1 MYEKYVKDHGSGASC
16 TTTAGTAYADH
27 TPTGGS
33 GILHARKVPY
43 CPATGLD
50 TGCTNAK
57 KARSLDGTRGFYHL
71 DVGSNPTTW
80 VFFLAGGGACGKIQG
95 ESAATTC
102 MTGSRT
108 ALDPDGVVNDA
119 LFSGYIDA
127 LADSREMTSKHARG
141 TANTDFIDEAVPGN
155 GILSDNGA
163 NPFATSTRVQLAKT
177 TFDRFMGNT
186 TLTETYNG
194 DSVKMYFHGR
204 RLLKAMFKEL
214 DRPNGTSFSVNGEV
228 VPDLSAATQIIVAG
242 NSGGAGGLIHNM
254 EWIKERLVNIAPAAR
269 IIFVVASRMIPFL
282 EAEAHFASP
291 PYSLYSDHYS
301 GVSTMVSNPNV
312 PGAPRGPLT
321 AELTYSQAAFQA
333 NGSVR
338 DLLSSWGDPN
348 SSTAPFLDQS
358 CKTAHGN
365 NDWRCFDEGHVA
377 LYHLGED
384 VFFYQSLKDTVHTN
398 SSPLQW
404 VDTVRLDPA
413 NGPIGN
419 AFSVAPWG
427 GWSFMNPNGDS
438 YSLQKSERVVYM
450 ADQMWANHPGAGR
463 IAFYVPEFNCH
474 TSIVRSAF
482 WADTMTSVLLG
493 PQSFGSYLQYW
504 IDNYIN
510 LGNPNNLG
518 TVQDNQTVEKFRGDS
533 VVSANATCPQ

>member
-16 TTTAGTAYADH
+16 ATTAGTAYADH

-50 TGCTNAK
+50 TGCTDAE

-71 DVGSNPTTW
+71 DAVPNATKW
-80 VFFLAGGGACGKIQG
+80 VFFLEGGGACGKIQG
-95 ESAATTC
+95 DNAATTC
-102 MTGSRT
+102 MTGSKI
-108 ALDPDGVVNDA
+108 ALQPDGVVNDE

-141 TANTDFIDEAVPGN
+141 TANTDFIDEAIPGN
-155 GILSDNGA
+155 GILSDGI
-163 NPFATSTRVQLAKT
+163 NPFWTSTRVQLAKT

-214 DRPNGTSFSVNGEV
+214 DRPNGTQFSVNGEV

-254 EWIKERLVNIAPAAR
+254 EWIKDRLANIAPHAK
-269 IIFVVASRMIPFL
+269 IIFVVSSRMIPFL
-282 EAEAHFASP
+282 EAEAHFANPSFP
-291 PYSLYSDHYS
+291 LYSDHYS

-312 PGAPRGPLT
+312 PSAPRGPIT

-333 NGSVR
+333 NGSTR

-348 SSTAPFLDQS
+348 SSTDPFLDRS
-358 CKTAHGN
+358 CKAAHGN
-365 NDWRCFDEGHVA
+365 GDWRCFDEGHVA
-377 LYHLGED
+377 LYHMDED

-404 VDTVRLDPA
+404 VETVRLDPA
-413 NGPIGN
+413 NGPIGGS
-419 AFSVAPWG
+419 FSVAPWG
-427 GWSFMNPNGDS
+427 GWSFLNPNGDS
-438 YSLQKSERVVYM
+438 YSMKKSERVVYM

-482 WADTMTSVLLG
+482 WADTMTSTLLG
-493 PQSFGSYLQYW
+493 QKSFGTYLKYW

-510 LGNPNNLG
+510 LGNPANLG
-518 TVQDNQTVEKFRGDS
+518 TVQDNNTVEKFSGDFVIS
-533 VVSANATCPQ
+533 SNATCPQ